1 MKRVSEPIQLKEISR
16 LEKSNT
22 ENSKGIRLND
32 TDSKAV
38 MKLSVVGSDQ
48 FFVYGMSQD
57 DQIWKEKS
65 PIQSRITILDSKTW
79 ISVDFATEG
88 FNTKS
93 ESWFTFEVAIYATPI
108 IGFKS
113 LRIGKYWIDTFK
125 NRDKPCKRFDTSSFR
140 WLNCLDFLTA
150 ISR

>member
-57 DQIWKEKS
+57 DQI
-65 PIQSRITILDSKTW
+65 
-79 ISVDFATEG
+79 
-88 FNTKS
+88 
-93 ESWFTFEVAIYATPI
+93 
-108 IGFKS
+108 
-113 LRIGKYWIDTFK
+113 
-125 NRDKPCKRFDTSSFR
+125 
-140 WLNCLDFLTA
+140 
-150 ISR
+150 